1 MVHRPADP
9 LTLAWNQAREWHAAR
24 AAEDA
29 ATAELERILRNLCP
43 AVFIDP
49 PVPLAIGNRAA
60 ERKSGSS
67 NAETTAP
74 DRSAQR
80 AVDLAAR
87 RAAELERRVLILA
100 SIGQRKAADRLTATA
115 AKLRGVVR

>member
-60 ERKSGSS
+60 ERKSGSGS
-67 NAETTAP
+67 AKSTPPHPT
-74 DRSAQR
+74 AQR
-80 AVDLAAR
+80 AIEAAGR
-87 RAAELERRVLILA
+87 RAGELERRAATLA
-100 SIGQRKAADRLTATA
+100 AIGQRRAADRLALIA
-115 AKLRGVVR
+115 RGLRGVVR

>member
-1 MVHRPADP
+1 MRD
-9 LTLAWNQAREWHAAR
+9 AAR
-24 AAEDA
+24 AADQSWPGDNPQFG
-29 ATAELERILRNLCP
+29 RVWRPPPPKRHRP
-43 AVFIDP
+43 AP
-49 PVPLAIGNRAA
+49 MAIGNRAA

-115 AKLRGVVR
+115 AKLREVVR